1 MSTYKLL
8 DPAIRKTIDAF
19 PKFEFTTQV
28 LPIIRR
34 AESEA
39 LVLADALA
47 SGVAREEI
55 EVPGLELGQPPVRC
69 LKYIPVSTPGS
80 GAAYLHI
87 HGGGYLLGSPESTDQ
102 RNVFLANELGITIVS
117 VDYRL
122 APEHPA
128 PAGLD
133 DCYAALAWLHDN
145 ADSLGIDTARIAIGG
160 ESAGGGLAA
169 ALAIH
174 ARDKGD
180 YPICFQLLTY
190 PMLDDRTGNSEAPAD
205 PITGEFVWT
214 REHNQFGWQCYLGNT
229 PPRAPVVPARVESLA
244 ALPPAWIGTGAL
256 DLFRDENILYAQ
268 RLLGVGV
275 SAELIVYPGVCHAFQ
290 AAIEAPVTRQFF
302 RDHLQAL
309 GRGLGLAAN
318 SPKIYED
325 DRPE

>member
-160 ESAGGGLAA
+160 ESAGADWRRHWRFTRATRATTPSASSYLHILCSMT
-169 ALAIH
+169 ALAILRPRQTRSPVSSCGP
-174 ARDKGD
+174 AST
-180 YPICFQLLTY
+180 INLA
-190 PMLDDRTGNSEAPAD
+190 GNATWGIHPHERP
-205 PITGEFVWT
+205 WC
-214 REHNQFGWQCYLGNT
+214 R
-229 PPRAPVVPARVESLA
+229 
-244 ALPPAWIGTGAL
+244 
-256 DLFRDENILYAQ
+256 
-268 RLLGVGV
+268 
-275 SAELIVYPGVCHAFQ
+275 
-290 AAIEAPVTRQFF
+290 
-302 RDHLQAL
+302 
-309 GRGLGLAAN
+309 RG
-318 SPKIYED
+318 
-325 DRPE
+325 